1 MKINVREPLNTLT
14 HFIGFVLSV
23 IGFAYLLTRSILEGN
38 ATYIISSTVFSLGL
52 MGLYFS
58 SSLYHCKVAGE
69 KVLTRLRKLDHVMIF
84 ALIAATY
91 TPVCLITLKGI
102 TGYTLLAVIWTLA
115 LAGMIVKMFFINV
128 PRWVSTGLYLFLGW
142 ASVSVIKPLAAQLP
156 TAGMSLLVA
165 GGLFYTVGAIIYG
178 TKSQKIRLGPFGFHE
193 IFHLFILMGSLSH
206 YLMVS
211 LYIIR

>member
-1 MKINVREPLNTLT
+1 
-14 HFIGFVLSV
+14 
-23 IGFAYLLTRSILEGN
+23 
-38 ATYIISSTVFSLGL
+38 
-52 MGLYFS
+52 
-58 SSLYHCKVAGE
+58 
-69 KVLTRLRKLDHVMIF
+69 
-84 ALIAATY
+84 
-91 TPVCLITLKGI
+91 
-102 TGYTLLAVIWTLA
+102 
-115 LAGMIVKMFFINV
+115 
-128 PRWVSTGLYLFLGW
+128 LFLGW